1 MASETPPGPRR
12 RRFPA
17 LPGGAAMVL
26 FAAVAALGVAGL
38 GGLAG
43 CATDKH
49 TMIGVPAGAK
59 PVCRECYELLTQYQR
74 WYPSRYYTG
83 HRFGGGYSNGFGRSG
98 GGEYRTVTD
107 RIHQCQECKSEVSF
121 YYENG
126 IQKIKCAKCAP
137 EGRACDTCAPP
148 N

>member
-1 MASETPPGPRR
+1 M
-12 RRFPA
+12 
-17 LPGGAAMVL
+17 L
-26 FAAVAALGVAGL
+26 AAVATVGVAP
-38 GGLAG
+38 LAG
-43 CATDKH
+43 CETDKH
-49 TMIGVPAGAK
+49 TMTGAPAGVK

-83 HRFGGGYSNGFGRSG
+83 HRYGGRYRYGDEYSRSSA
-98 GGEYRTVTD
+98 GEYRTVTD

-137 EGRACDTCAPP
+137 EGVPCDMCAPP